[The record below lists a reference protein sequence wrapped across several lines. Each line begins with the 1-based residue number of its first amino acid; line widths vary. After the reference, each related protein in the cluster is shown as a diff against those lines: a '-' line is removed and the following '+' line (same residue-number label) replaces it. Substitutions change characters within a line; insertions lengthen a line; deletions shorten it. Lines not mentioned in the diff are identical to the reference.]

1 MLYTN
6 LWLEIDVDLS
16 EGKTL
21 EVLYVKQF
29 EHNIKRIKVNLFYN
43 GEKVIVPTT
52 GNGARLNASVGDET
66 TAYQMAAYLPVSD
79 EENYVYFPLYSE
91 LTSKAGVEHC
101 EIEIYKSS
109 TGNNIY
115 TPTFD
120 LIVEPSVA
128 TSAPPEPTEQE
139 IVQHGFIEIKGNG
152 LTIINNFDLSNCT
165 MFEYCA
171 CVKFTTAPDPSVV
184 YSLFGSKL
192 THYALPSLEIGQN
205 GIIGRISSD
214 GSTWSNYQDE
224 WAIDWSNF
232 LNNFLFLKLRYAD
245 GKAAIYSSTDGV
257 NFTART
263 TPTACSAPY
272 AGGNDYNKLLLGG
285 GGETSDHAFTVFSD
299 TEGLNVFN
307 SYVKLNGTVVWGR
320 QIAGEITDDE

>member
-1 MLYTN
+1 MSEYQAKNWLNYTN
-6 LWLEIDVDLS
+6 TTTPITAGDLNRIDSGVEELMTRVASLEQSGGGGGGGSVTCTGASTAAVTAAKNEILS
-16 EGKTL
+16 EL
-21 EVLYVKQF
+21 EPIKENLSVLA
-29 EHNIKRIKVNLFYN
+29 ESSVNS
-43 GEKVIVPTT
+43 G
-52 GNGARLNASVGDET
+52 
-66 TAYQMAAYLPVSD
+66 
-79 EENYVYFPLYSE
+79 
-91 LTSKAGVEHC
+91 
-101 EIEIYKSS
+101 
-109 TGNNIY
+109 
-115 TPTFD
+115 
-120 LIVEPSVA
+120 
-128 TSAPPEPTEQE
+128 
-139 IVQHGFIEIKGNG
+139 IVQHGFIQIKGNG
-152 LTIINNFDLSNCT
+152 LTIIDNFDLSNCT

-171 CVKFTTAPDPSVV
+171 CVKFTTAPYPSVV

-192 THYALPSLEIGQN
+192 THYVLPSLEIGQN

-214 GSTWSNYQDE
+214 GSTWSNYQDK
-224 WAIDWSNF
+224 WAINWSEY

-320 QIAGEITDDE
+320 QIAGNITDDE

>member
-1 MLYTN
+1 MSEYQAKNWLNYTN
-6 LWLEIDVDLS
+6 TTTPITAGDLNRIDSGVEELMTRVASLEQSGGSGGGGSVTCTGASTAAVTAAKNEILS
-16 EGKTL
+16 EL
-21 EVLYVKQF
+21 EPIKENLSVLA
-29 EHNIKRIKVNLFYN
+29 ESSVNS
-43 GEKVIVPTT
+43 G
-52 GNGARLNASVGDET
+52 
-66 TAYQMAAYLPVSD
+66 
-79 EENYVYFPLYSE
+79 
-91 LTSKAGVEHC
+91 
-101 EIEIYKSS
+101 
-109 TGNNIY
+109 
-115 TPTFD
+115 
-120 LIVEPSVA
+120 
-128 TSAPPEPTEQE
+128 
-139 IVQHGFIEIKGNG
+139 IVQHGFIQIKGNG
-152 LTIINNFDLSNCT
+152 LTIIDNFDLSNCT

-171 CVKFTTAPDPSVV
+171 CVKFTTAPYPSVV
-184 YSLFGSKL
+184 YSLFGSKV
-192 THYALPSLEIGQN
+192 THYVLPSLEIGQN

-224 WAIDWSNF
+224 WAINWSEY

-263 TPTACSAPY
+263 TPTACTAPY

-320 QIAGEITDDE
+320 QIAGNITDDE

>member
-1 MLYTN
+1 MSEYQAKNWLNYTN
-6 LWLEIDVDLS
+6 TTTPITAGDLNRIDSGVEELMTRVASLEQSGGGGGGGSVTCTGASTAAVTAAKNEILS
-16 EGKTL
+16 EL
-21 EVLYVKQF
+21 EPIKENLSVLA
-29 EHNIKRIKVNLFYN
+29 ESSVNS
-43 GEKVIVPTT
+43 G
-52 GNGARLNASVGDET
+52 
-66 TAYQMAAYLPVSD
+66 
-79 EENYVYFPLYSE
+79 
-91 LTSKAGVEHC
+91 
-101 EIEIYKSS
+101 
-109 TGNNIY
+109 
-115 TPTFD
+115 
-120 LIVEPSVA
+120 
-128 TSAPPEPTEQE
+128 
-139 IVQHGFIEIKGNG
+139 IVQHGFIQIKGNG
-152 LTIINNFDLSNCT
+152 LTIIDNFDLSNCT

-171 CVKFTTAPDPSVV
+171 CVKFTTAPYPSVV

-192 THYALPSLEIGQN
+192 THYVLPSLEIGQN

-224 WAIDWSNF
+224 WAINWSEY

-263 TPTACSAPY
+263 TPTACSAPFVPF

-320 QIAGEITDDE
+320 QIAGNITDDE